1 MIKDSIL
8 QEQIGIFNVYAP
20 NNTALNY
27 VSQTP
32 IELQGEI
39 DDPAIVV
46 GDFNTLL
53 SEVDSSSSQEIG
65 EQHLNQPDVTDFY
78 RLLHPTAAEYT
89 FLSNAV
95 GPDLFLKLCIL

>member
-27 VSQTP
+27 VRQTP

-53 SEVDSSSSQEIG
+53 SEVDRSKCKTFVRPR
-65 EQHLNQPDVTDFY
+65 LN
-78 RLLHPTAAEYT
+78 
-89 FLSNAV
+89 
-95 GPDLFLKLCIL
+95 